1 MLEYLMLIKFDISRT
16 TLGRVP
22 VGGVFTYDNK
32 LWKVVNKIDGENKAL
47 ITNVG
52 SGCQP
57 SFIVASSIK
66 VCYIIKALEIL
77 EGTNESN

>member
-1 MLEYLMLIKFDISRT
+1 MLPYHMLIKFDIEKT

-32 LWKVVNKIDGENKAL
+32 LWKVLNKIDGESKAL
-47 ITNVG
+47 ATVVG

-57 SFIVASSIK
+57 SFILASTVE
-66 VCYIIKALEIL
+66 VCYINEALEIL

>member
-1 MLEYLMLIKFDISRT
+1 MLEYLMLIKFDISKT

-22 VGGVFTYDNK
+22 VGGIFTYDDK
-32 LWKVVNKIDGENKAL
+32 LCKVVNKIDGENKAL
-47 ITNVG
+47 ITIVG

-66 VCYIIKALEIL
+66 VCYIKQALEIL
-77 EGTNESN
+77 EGTNESD